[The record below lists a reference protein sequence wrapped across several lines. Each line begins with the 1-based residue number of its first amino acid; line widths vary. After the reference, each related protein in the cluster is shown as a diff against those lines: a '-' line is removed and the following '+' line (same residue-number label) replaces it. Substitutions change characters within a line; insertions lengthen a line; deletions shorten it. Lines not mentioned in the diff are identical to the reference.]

1 MKNRLLRLV
10 FSSAHERAMIL
21 RSIFWLTYYR
31 LGLWLFPSI
40 VIRNAVNDLTDSSG
54 NNRPAD
60 KALVYEVVRSVRRCS
75 RYVPSASCLTQAVAA
90 KTVLKRYGQ
99 PSMLKIGV
107 APIDSTIEAH
117 AWVEIDGRI
126 VLGRL
131 PQQARFS
138 VMNSRPNVVT

>member
-10 FSSAHERAMIL
+10 FSSAKERAMIL
-21 RSIFWLTYYR
+21 RSVFWLTYYR
-31 LGLWLFPSI
+31 SGLWLFPSI
-40 VIRNAVNDLTDSSG
+40 VTRKAMTDMTDNSG
-54 NNRPAD
+54 NTGSTD
-60 KALVYEVVRSVRRCS
+60 KALVYDVVRSVRRCS
-75 RYVPSASCLTQAVAA
+75 RYVPSASCLTQALAA

-99 PSMLKIGV
+99 PSTLRIGV
-107 APIDSTIEAH
+107 APSDSAIEAH

-138 VMNSRPNVVT
+138 VMSSSPNIQT

>member
-21 RSIFWLTYYR
+21 RSVFWLGYYR
-31 LGLWLFPSI
+31 SGLWLFPAI
-40 VIRNAVNDLTDSSG
+40 VTRKAAADLTDNSG
-54 NNRPAD
+54 NCRQAD
-60 KALVYEVVRSVRRCS
+60 KALVYEVVRSVRKCS
-75 RYVPSASCLTQAVAA
+75 RYVPSASCLTQALAA
-90 KTVLKRYGQ
+90 RTILKGYGQ
-99 PSMLKIGV
+99 PSTLRIGV

-117 AWVEIDGRI
+117 AWVEIEGKI

-138 VMNSRPNVVT
+138 VMSSRPESLT

>member
-1 MKNRLLRLV
+1 MKNRLLRFV
-10 FSSAHERAMIL
+10 FTSPHERAMIL

-31 LGLWLFPSI
+31 SGLWLFPSFI
-40 VIRNAVNDLTDSSG
+40 TRKAAADLTNNSG
-54 NNRPAD
+54 NHRQAD
-60 KALVYEVVRSVRRCS
+60 KALIYDVVRSVRRCS
-75 RYVPSASCLTQAVAA
+75 RYVPSASCLTQALAA

-99 PSMLKIGV
+99 SSTLRIGV

-117 AWVEIDGRI
+117 AWVEIEGKI

-138 VMNSRPNVVT
+138 VMSSRPDSLT